1 MIEPVEKKYS
11 CSINPLPD
19 VKRTTKTSIEII
31 PGKINQLNF
40 RLNEKKRKRCL
51 ETTNIQ
57 LFQPRLEKNS

>member
-40 RLNEKKRKRCL
+40 RLNEKKKGKDAWKL
-51 ETTNIQ
+51 QIFSYFN
-57 LFQPRLEKNS
+57 LD